1 MSRNFHCFF
10 RVLNFLRLAVAAS
23 TLFLFTGC
31 RAILG
36 EDDSERPSDLPW
48 SEPAGWESQGMGLP
62 Y

>member
-1 MSRNFHCFF
+1 MSRKLHRFF
-10 RVLNFLRLAVAAS
+10 CAPRLLRLAIAAS

-36 EDDSERPSDLPW
+36 SGDSERPSDLPW